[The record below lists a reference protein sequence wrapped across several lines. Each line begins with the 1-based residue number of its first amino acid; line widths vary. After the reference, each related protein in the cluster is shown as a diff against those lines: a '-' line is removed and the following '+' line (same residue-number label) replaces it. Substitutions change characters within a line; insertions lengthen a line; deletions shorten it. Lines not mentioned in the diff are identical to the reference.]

1 MLPDKILPVQ
11 RIRWTVNTEGTEA
24 QEKGGCF
31 FHVLIW
37 MTWQQSRQSRHW
49 GTTAVLLNEHTD
61 WRRSF
66 QRRHFAA
73 HGMSLPCRWGGG
85 ACECTAMSEE
95 SASFYMIKKILLL
108 GQWEYMVS
116 LLIWPCVLLLWL
128 FIGPWLCFCA
138 EETPAESWLPA
149 DRTYFWTHGRMA
161 AHPIKST
168 GAHTGSG
175 KVWRGV
181 CVCVAVCVG
190 I

>member
-116 LLIWPCVLLLWL
+116 LLIWPVFSCCGCLLALDFAFVLRRH
-128 FIGPWLCFCA
+128 
-138 EETPAESWLPA
+138 LPSP
-149 DRTYFWTHGRMA
+149 DCQLTEHISELMVG
-161 AHPIKST
+161 
-168 GAHTGSG
+168 
-175 KVWRGV
+175 WRPTQ
-181 CVCVAVCVG
+181 
-190 I
+190 